1 MIYFQYS
8 VLNNTIISIGKKSPY
23 EVLLSVAHRVR
34 MRRLELNMTQ
44 AELAQKAGVP
54 LPTYRKFERT
64 GVIAFAKLL
73 QIAFALDTLDDFE
86 ALFSQRK
93 YLTTEDVL
101 NKGKKRERARH
112 NG

>member
-1 MIYFQYS
+1 MAF
-8 VLNNTIISIGKKSPY
+8 NNNIISINERTPR
-23 EVLLSVAHRVR
+23 EVSLSVAKRVR

-44 AELAQKAGVP
+44 VELSHKAGIP

-73 QIAFALDTLDDFE
+73 QIAFALNTLDDFD
-86 ALFSQRK
+86 ALFSQRR
-93 YLTTEDVL
+93 YLTTDDVL
-101 NKGKKRERARH
+101 NEGKKRERARH

>member
-1 MIYFQYS
+1 M
-8 VLNNTIISIGKKSPY
+8 VNDTIISIETKSPY

-34 MRRLELNMTQ
+34 LRRLELNMTQ

-64 GVIAFAKLL
+64 GIIAFAKLL
-73 QIAFALDTLDDFE
+73 QIAFALDTLDDFDV
-86 ALFSQRK
+86 LFSQRK
-93 YLTTEDVL
+93 YLSTDDVL
-101 NKGKKRERARH
+101 NHGKKRERARH